1 MKKSCNRLTRTLLMG
16 ALAMAMTAPLS
27 AQESTSSAAA
37 NAPVS
42 EQVVSPEAQ
51 AVLDRMTAYLR
62 TLQSFSIESNST
74 RDEVVSFGYK
84 LQHTERLDMIVQRP
98 DKLRSDMRGDLKNRT
113 FVYNGNKLAMHSLDD
128 DVYIRTAAP
137 DSLGKL
143 VGGVLDAGVDMP
155 LIDVLYQA
163 STGSLTEGVRSGI
176 LVGESII
183 DGVAH
188 YHLAFRQATVDWQ
201 LWVKKGAQP
210 LPSRIVITTRYE
222 VGDPQYQANLRWNLK
237 PAIDDKTFVF
247 TPPEGATEIPFNDQ
261 GAIASGAQ

>member
-1 MKKSCNRLTRTLLMG
+1 MKQSSHKLTGTILLA
-16 ALAMAMTAPLS
+16 ALTMAMAAPLS
-27 AQESTSSAAA
+27 AQETASSATAGA
-37 NAPVS
+37 S

-51 AVLDRMTAYLR
+51 AVLDRMTAYLKS
-62 TLQSFSIESNST
+62 LQTYSIESNAT

-84 LQHTERLDMIVQRP
+84 LQNNERLDMVVQRP

-113 FVYNGNKLAMHSLDD
+113 FVYNGNKLAMYSLDH

-163 STGSLTEGVRSGI
+163 STGSLTEGVRGGV
-176 LVGESII
+176 LVGDSTV
-183 DGVAH
+183 DGVECD
-188 YHLAFRQATVDWQ
+188 HLAFRQATIDWQ
-201 LWVKKGAQP
+201 MWVQKGAQP
-210 LPSRIVITTRYE
+210 LPRKIVITTRYE

-237 PAIDDKTFVF
+237 PSIDAKTFVF
-247 TPPEGATEIPFNDQ
+247 TPPEGATEIPFKDQ
-261 GAIASGAQ
+261 GAIEAGTP